1 MGHIHCNIIY
11 VSGIAVPN
19 DLRIEDQGTRCR
31 QRNYTFLTPYFQVM
45 IANPFSQSSLVKL
58 YCRMVQSL
66 TKARNHNRP
75 LIGGNK
81 QRIW

>member
-45 IANPFSQSSLVKL
+45 IANPDSLELDMSPSGHSPTEKRG
-58 YCRMVQSL
+58 YQ
-66 TKARNHNRP
+66 
-75 LIGGNK
+75 
-81 QRIW
+81 